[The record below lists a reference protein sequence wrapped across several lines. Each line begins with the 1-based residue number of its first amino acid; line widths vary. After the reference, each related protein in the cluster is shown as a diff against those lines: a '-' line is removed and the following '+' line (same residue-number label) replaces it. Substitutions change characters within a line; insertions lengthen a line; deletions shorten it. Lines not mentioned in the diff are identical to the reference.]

1 MCTILVIDD
10 EKGILRVIE
19 EALTKF
25 GHDVEIAADGYE
37 GIQKFD
43 DGSSDVVITDLRM
56 PGLDGQ
62 GVVEHI
68 RNSRKNAVPVIGIS
82 GTPWLIQDLGFDAV
96 LPKPFPLQ
104 DLVESVKKL
113 SSIATRPALGA

>member
-1 MCTILVIDD
+1 
-10 EKGILRVIE
+10 
-19 EALTKF
+19 
-25 GHDVEIAADGYE
+25 
-37 GIQKFD
+37 
-43 DGSSDVVITDLRM
+43 
-56 PGLDGQ
+56 
-62 GVVEHI
+62 VVEHI
-68 RNSRKNAVPVIGIS
+68 RNSRKNSVPVIGIS